1 MRMLQLWL
9 QKYYT
14 DSKLKPN
21 NVFLQTIL
29 HLHSYVYF
37 VVTKG
42 KKLRNK
48 LTLGLYGTTRSVTP
62 LCHKPIFKENSP
74 RRCSTWQL

>member
-1 MRMLQLWL
+1 MLQLWL

-29 HLHSYVYF
+29 HLHSCVYF
-37 VVTKG
+37 VGSKR
-42 KKLRNK
+42 KKLKNK
-48 LTLGLYGTTRSVTP
+48 LTLGLYGT
-62 LCHKPIFKENSP
+62 K
-74 RRCSTWQL
+74 